1 MQQKMVFVNLP
12 VTDVKRATAFYEALG
27 FVKNDEFSNETS
39 SGMMW
44 SDSIW
49 VMLLSHDFY
58 RQFLNGREI
67 ADTQK
72 TSGALTA
79 FSFDT
84 PEGAKHFAETAKA
97 NGGDYFQVD
106 MGIPEDVMVGYEIID
121 LDGNQLESA
130 WMKGY

>member
-1 MQQKMVFVNLP
+1 MAQTMVFVNLP

-44 SDSIW
+44 SESIW
-49 VMLLSHDFY
+49 VMLLSYDFY
-58 RQFLNGREI
+58 RQFLKGRDI
-67 ADTQK
+67 ADTQSS
-72 TSGALTA
+72 SGALTA

-84 PEGAKHFAETAKA
+84 PEAAKHFAETAKA

-106 MGIPEDVMVGYEIID
+106 MGIPEELMVGYEVID

-130 WMKGY
+130 WTKGY

>member
-49 VMLLSHDFY
+49 VMLLSHDFLSSVFKWQ
-58 RQFLNGREI
+58 R
-67 ADTQK
+67 DC
-72 TSGALTA
+72 
-79 FSFDT
+79 
-84 PEGAKHFAETAKA
+84 
-97 NGGDYFQVD
+97 
-106 MGIPEDVMVGYEIID
+106 
-121 LDGNQLESA
+121 
-130 WMKGY
+130 